1 MKPFV
6 VAALVIGAV
15 FVANAPCGGQKQK
28 EPVTLKGHQHWVMC
42 LAFSPD
48 GKTLASGSRDHTI
61 RLWDIPTAKQVR
73 TIECPTAFAAAF
85 SPDGRS
91 LATGGADERI
101 KNRGWDVGGMAKL
114 FDVATGTDKMTFREH
129 KDTIISLAFSPDGK
143 TLATGDDFGG
153 PIRLWTIATGKC
165 RLILSRHTP
174 VQVRCLAFSP
184 DGSALASGGGGGY
197 FGQPAE
203 INLWE
208 VASGRLRAT
217 LLGHTG
223 VVDSLAFSLNG
234 RTLASGSGD
243 ETIRL
248 WDMLSGKTQKILRAN
263 KKESGYSEGVS
274 FLAFARDAHTL
285 VSGSYSVLRIWD
297 LDSGSAK
304 TVVKDQS
311 FISFALSPNGNV
323 MACGN
328 WDGSIKLWDIPAANK
343 TDK

>member
-1 MKPFV
+1 MKPVV
-6 VAALVIGAV
+6 VATLVIGAV
-15 FVANAPCGGQKQK
+15 FVANVPCGCQEQK
-28 EPVTLKGHQHWVMC
+28 EPVTLNGHQHWVMC

-48 GKTLASGSRDHTI
+48 GKTLASGSRDHTV

-91 LATGGADERI
+91 LATGGANERI

-129 KDTIISLAFSPDGK
+129 KATIISLAFSPDGK

-165 RLILSRHTP
+165 RLVLSRHTRME
-174 VQVRCLAFSP
+174 VRSLAFSP
-184 DGSALASGGGGGY
+184 DGRALASGSRET
-197 FGQPAE
+197 GQPAE

-208 VASGRLRAT
+208 VASGKLRAT

-223 VVDSLAFSLNG
+223 VVDSLAFSLSG

-248 WDMLSGKTQKILRAN
+248 WDLPSGKTQTILRAD

-274 FLAFARDAHTL
+274 FLAFARDDHTL
-285 VSGSYSVLRIWD
+285 VSGSFTMLKIWD

-311 FISFALSPNGNV
+311 ILSFALSPNGNV

-328 WDGSIKLWDIPAANK
+328 WDGSIKLWDIPAAK
-343 TDK
+343 TTDK